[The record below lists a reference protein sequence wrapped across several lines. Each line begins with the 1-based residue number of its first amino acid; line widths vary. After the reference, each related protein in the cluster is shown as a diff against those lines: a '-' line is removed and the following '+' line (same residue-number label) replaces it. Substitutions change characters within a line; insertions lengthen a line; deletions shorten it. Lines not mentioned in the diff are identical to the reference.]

1 MLKSNY
7 KQKFIDTCKHLYCV
21 NLLKFIKRDYFEL
34 ILKLLFVAS
43 WQGHKKEPN
52 KRRKNGQLLV
62 KVFIW
67 FPMISRK
74 SKLLAYEVFFY
85 VVFDFSIKA
94 KIREYKNPSCV
105 SIQDRDVLPKGRN
118 FNQTMLA

>member
-1 MLKSNY
+1 M
-7 KQKFIDTCKHLYCV
+7 
-21 NLLKFIKRDYFEL
+21 
-34 ILKLLFVAS
+34 
-43 WQGHKKEPN
+43 
-52 KRRKNGQLLV
+52 LV

-118 FNQTMLA
+118 FNQTMLAETLIEVTTSRVRFYPIWTDKW